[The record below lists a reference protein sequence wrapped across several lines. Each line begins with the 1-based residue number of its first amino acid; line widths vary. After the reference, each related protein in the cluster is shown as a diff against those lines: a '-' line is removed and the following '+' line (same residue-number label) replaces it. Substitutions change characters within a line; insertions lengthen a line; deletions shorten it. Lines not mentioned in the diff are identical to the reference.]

1 MSTSWF
7 AGSSFDNSWNR
18 LWQRITQQ
26 RKANKAR
33 RQLTLRQISTKY
45 VELLETRV
53 LLTDFGDAPAPY
65 PTLIAESGAQ
75 HAEVGP
81 TLGATRDGEA
91 NGVHSAGATGD
102 DTAGSD
108 DEDGVTFPATIRVG
122 DLGVQITV
130 NVQGIT
136 TTAKLD
142 AWIDFNGDGAW
153 GGPGEQIANNVTMVN
168 GNNTLVINVPA
179 ESLPGTTYARFR
191 LSTAGNLGVRGAAAD
206 GEVEDYSVTIANPIV
221 STGVFAAPLDVT
233 LGATG
238 ADSVFAA
245 DIDGDGD
252 MDLLSASTDD
262 DKIAWYE
269 NDGTPLNG
277 GWANHTISLAANAAE
292 AVFAIDLDGDGDL
305 DVISASRFDD
315 KIAWYEN
322 DGTPAV
328 GAWTEHSISTAVDSA
343 NSLFAA
349 DLDGDGDI
357 DVLAT
362 AATGSSVFWFENN
375 GSQTF
380 TLRLVTNAASEA
392 ISVAAADIDHDGD
405 MDIISASN
413 GDDKVNWYENN
424 GSQSF
429 TTRSIS
435 TLSNGPQSVFVA
447 DIDRDGDLDVAVV
460 SFTDTKLAWYENDG
474 TPSTGAWAPHSVTT
488 ALGGPTFVSG
498 GDLDGDG
505 DIDLVVACT
514 DGKVVLFKNNGT
526 GTYTSSVVTTAAPS
540 AQSVVAADMDG
551 DGDLDV
557 AAAALSANKIA
568 WYENTN
574 DTTPPSTT
582 SFALNTPSTSPTNA
596 TTLKFRVTFS
606 EAVQNVDLADFVAS
620 GTTAT
625 ISVAAVNSSVYD
637 VTLSGGNLATLTGTV
652 GLNFAASPTI
662 TDLFNNAL
670 PATEPTT
677 DQTYAVD
684 HTAPSTTS
692 FVRLT
697 PAGTPT
703 NADTLVFQV
712 TFSDP
717 VTGVALADFAAS
729 GTTATIAVAAVS
741 TSVYNVTLSGG
752 NLAGLNGTVG
762 LNFAASPSISDL
774 AGNALPNAEPAT
786 DQTYIVDNAAPS
798 VTSFVLQTP
807 ASSPTNADS
816 LTFRATF
823 SEGVSGVD
831 LSDFVGSNTTAT
843 ISVASVSASVY
854 DITLIGGNLATLN
867 ATVGL
872 NLSGTA
878 AITDLA
884 GNALPKVEPS
894 TDQTYVVDNTAPT
907 TTSFA
912 RQVPSATTT
921 NADTLTFRVTF
932 GEAVTGVDLADFA
945 ATGTTAT
952 ISVSPVSSTV
962 YDVTLSGGNLASL
975 NGTVGLN
982 FASPTIAD
990 AVGNALPNVEPAI
1003 DQTFAVD
1010 NAAPTLV
1017 ITPNGTTTNSNQTTF
1032 TFQFSETVTG
1042 FDAGDIT
1049 VANGTKGL
1057 FSTVDGDTYTLVVGS
1072 NVDGQIDVS
1081 VAANAASDAAANGN
1095 VAASAA
1101 ITIDRTASSLAIT
1114 PNGTLSSSS
1123 LISFTF
1129 QFTAAVTGFT
1139 ASDINVTNGTKGA
1152 FTPIDGDT
1160 YVLVV
1165 TPVADGVVGID
1176 VPAGVAIDIATNG
1189 NTAASAS
1196 VVSDRTAPT
1205 LNISPNGIQSNAG
1218 TISFT
1223 FQFAETVTGFGAN
1236 DVTVTNGTKGTFTA
1250 VDSDTYT
1257 LVVTPAADG
1266 IVSVS
1271 VDADAA
1277 ADLAGNINSA
1287 SSASVNSD
1295 RTDPTLAITPNGTI
1309 TNAVSTTFTFQFSE
1323 SVANFTVDDVTLTN
1337 GTKGTFTA
1345 VDGDTYTLVVTP
1357 NSDGVVSASVSTDAA
1372 ADAAGNG
1379 NASANASIT
1388 SDRTSPSLE
1397 ITPSGITTN
1406 VITTT
1411 FTFQFNEDV
1420 NGFDAGDISVTN
1432 ETKGTFT
1439 AVDANTYTLIVSA
1452 TADGPVS
1459 VTVNAGVANDAAG
1472 NVSTSATASITSDR
1486 TAPQLTITPDGTVSN
1501 AGLITFTFQFSE
1513 PVVGFEAGDIQ
1524 VTNGTPGALTFADAD
1539 TYTLAVT
1546 PTADGDVIVTVAA
1559 TTVSDLSANTNDV
1572 ASATVAS
1579 DRTAPGFS
1587 TPTASTVAENETAV
1601 MTVSATDAHGP
1612 VVYAIAG
1619 GADSSLFSIDAA
1631 TGALTFATAPDFEN
1645 PADADL
1651 SNVYDVQVSA
1661 ADALNQIAV
1670 QTLAVTVTA
1679 LNDNAP
1685 QFASGANFQIA
1696 ENTTVVGTVAVT
1708 DADKPTQTI
1717 SFTVTGG
1724 ADAALF
1730 AITSGGALSFKAAP
1744 DFETPADA
1752 GGNNVYE
1759 VQVTADDGHGLTAT
1773 QSLTITVTDTAEAPQ
1788 VLLDGLG
1795 VTWTKTRPVHA
1806 INVLPGVIVAGNGS
1820 LAGGTLSISMNA
1832 VGSKKK
1838 SKDIL
1843 TIPPFAAIGQSSGL
1857 VYANAQLT
1865 MHIDLNEQVT
1875 AAGIQSVLRGITFL
1889 TKGKGL
1895 KVPTRNLHITLTKAD
1910 GLSGTATQVIQVHKK
1925 AVVG

>member
-26 RKANKAR
+26 RKASKAR
-33 RQLTLRQISTKY
+33 RQLTLRQVSTKY

-53 LLTDFGDAPAPY
+53 LLTDFGDAPVPY
-65 PTLIAESGAQ
+65 PTLIAENGAQ
-75 HAEVGP
+75 HAEVGL

-91 NGVHSAGATGD
+91 NGIHSVGATGD

-136 TTAKLD
+136 TTGQLD
-142 AWIDFNGDGAW
+142 AWIDFNGDGSW
-153 GGPGEQIANNVTMVN
+153 GGPGEQIANNVTLVN
-168 GNNTLVINVPA
+168 GNNTLTIDIPA
-179 ESLPGTTYARFR
+179 YSLPGTTYARFR
-191 LSTAGNLGVRGAAAD
+191 LSTAGNLGVRGAASD
-206 GEVEDYSVTIANPIV
+206 GEVEDYAVTIANPIV

-233 LGATG
+233 LGADG

-252 MDLLSASTDD
+252 MDLLSASVND

-277 GWANHTISLAANAAE
+277 GWANHPISLAANAAE
-292 AVFAIDLDGDGDL
+292 AVYAIDLDGDGDM
-305 DVISASRFDD
+305 DVISASRYDD
-315 KIAWYEN
+315 KLAWYEN

-328 GAWTEHSISTAVDSA
+328 GAWTEHSISTAVNGA
-343 NSLFAA
+343 NSLSSA
-349 DLDGDGDI
+349 DIDGDGDI

-362 AATGSSVFWFENN
+362 AAYGSSVYWFENN
-375 GSQTF
+375 GSQAF
-380 TLRLVTNAASEA
+380 TLHLVTSAASEA
-392 ISVAAADIDHDGD
+392 ISVTAADIDHDGD

-424 GSQSF
+424 GGQSF

-447 DIDRDGDLDVAVV
+447 DIDRDGDQDVAVV
-460 SFTDTKLAWYENDG
+460 SFSDNQLAWYENDG
-474 TPSTGAWAPHSVTT
+474 TPANGTWPAHSVTT
-488 ALGGPTFVSG
+488 TLGGPTFVSG
-498 GDLDGDG
+498 GDLDGDS
-505 DIDLVVACT
+505 DIDLIVACT

-526 GTYTSSVVTTAAPS
+526 GTFTSSVITSAAPS
-540 AQSVVAADMDG
+540 AQSVVAADMDQ

-557 AAAALSANKIA
+557 AAASLTTDKIA

-582 SFALNTPSTSPTNA
+582 SFALNTPATSPTNA

-606 EAVQNVDLADFVAS
+606 EAVQNVDAADFAAV

-625 ISVAAVNSSVYD
+625 ISVATVSPSVYD
-637 VTLSGGNLATLTGTV
+637 VTLANGNLASLNGTV

-662 TDLFNNAL
+662 TDLFSNPL
-670 PATEPTT
+670 PSTEPAI
-677 DQTYAVD
+677 DQTYMVD

-703 NADTLVFQV
+703 NADTLIFQV

-752 NLAGLNGTVG
+752 NLAALNGTVG
-762 LNFAASPSISDL
+762 LNFAASPTINDL
-774 AGNALPNAEPAT
+774 AGNALPNTEPAT
-786 DQTYIVDNAAPS
+786 DQTYAVDNATPS
-798 VTSFVLQTP
+798 VTSFVLLTP

-831 LSDFVGSNTTAT
+831 LADFAASGTTAT

-854 DITLIGGNLATLN
+854 DITLTGGNLASLN

-872 NLSGTA
+872 NLSASA

-884 GNALPKVEPS
+884 GNTLPKVEPV
-894 TDQTYVVDNTAPT
+894 TDQRYVVDN
-907 TTSFA
+907 
-912 RQVPSATTT
+912 
-921 NADTLTFRVTF
+921 N
-932 GEAVTGVDLADFA
+932 
-945 ATGTTAT
+945 
-952 ISVSPVSSTV
+952 
-962 YDVTLSGGNLASL
+962 
-975 NGTVGLN
+975 
-982 FASPTIAD
+982 
-990 AVGNALPNVEPAI
+990 
-1003 DQTFAVD
+1003 
-1010 NAAPTLV
+1010 APTLV
-1017 ITPNGTTTNSNQTTF
+1017 ITPNGTTTNANQTVF

-1042 FDAGDIT
+1042 FDASDIT
-1049 VANGTKGL
+1049 ANNGTKGL
-1057 FSTVDGDTYTLVVGS
+1057 FAVVDGDTYTLVVAS
-1072 NVDGQIDVS
+1072 VADGQIDVS
-1081 VAANAASDAAANGN
+1081 VGANAGSDAAANGSGS
-1095 VAASAA
+1095 ASTS
-1101 ITIDRTASSLAIT
+1101 ITIDRTASSLTIT
-1114 PNGTLSSSS
+1114 PNGTLNSGS

-1129 QFTAAVTGFT
+1129 QFTSTVAGFT
-1139 ASDINVTNGTKGA
+1139 ASDISITNGTKGA

-1165 TPVADGVVGID
+1165 APVADGVVGID
-1176 VPAGVAIDIATNG
+1176 VPAGVAFDVASNG

-1196 VVSDRTAPT
+1196 VISDRTVPT
-1205 LNISPNGIQSNAG
+1205 LTISPNGTQSNAG
-1218 TISFT
+1218 TITFT
-1223 FQFAETVTGFGAN
+1223 FQFSETVTGFGAN
-1236 DVTVTNGTKGTFTA
+1236 DVTLTNGTKGAFTA
-1250 VDSDTYT
+1250 VDGETYT
-1257 LVVTPAADG
+1257 LLVTPVADG
-1266 IVSVS
+1266 TVSAS

-1277 ADLAGNINSA
+1277 ADLAGNINPA
-1287 SSASVNSD
+1287 ASASVTID
-1295 RTDPTLAITPNGTI
+1295 RLAPTLTITPNGTI
-1309 TNAVSTTFTFQFSE
+1309 TNLASTTFTFQFSE
-1323 SVANFTVDDVTLTN
+1323 AVTGFSIDDVTLTN

-1345 VDGDTYTLVVTP
+1345 VDGDTYQLDVTP
-1357 NSDGVVSASVSTDAA
+1357 IADGAVIVSVGANAASDGATNGSQAA
-1372 ADAAGNG
+1372 TATV
-1379 NASANASIT
+1379 T
-1388 SDRTSPSLE
+1388 SDRTLPSLE
-1397 ITPSGITTN
+1397 ISPSGLTTN

-1411 FTFQFNEDV
+1411 FTFQFSEDV
-1420 NGFDAGDISVTN
+1420 SGFDAGDITVTN
-1432 ETKGTFT
+1432 GTKGTFT
-1439 AVDANTYTLIVSA
+1439 VVDAKTYTLIVA
-1452 TADGPVS
+1452 AVADGPVS

-1472 NVSTSATASITSDR
+1472 NLNTGATASIASDR
-1486 TAPQLTITPDGTVSN
+1486 TAPELTISPDGTLTN

-1524 VTNGTPGALTFADAD
+1524 VTNGTAGTFTIVDAD

-1546 PTADGDVIVTVAA
+1546 PTADGDVTVNVTA
-1559 TTVSDLSANTNDV
+1559 TTASDLSANTNNAAT
-1572 ASATVAS
+1572 ASVTS
-1579 DRTAPGFS
+1579 DRTAPSFS
-1587 TPTASTVAENETAV
+1587 TPTAVGVAENQTAV
-1601 MTVSATDAHGP
+1601 LSVNASDAHGP

-1619 GADSSLFSIDAA
+1619 GADSSKFLIDAT
-1631 TGALTFATAPDFEN
+1631 TGALTFVAAPDFEN

-1651 SNVYDVQVSA
+1651 NNVYDVQVSA
-1661 ADALNQIAV
+1661 ADTLNQTTV
-1670 QTLAVTVTA
+1670 QILAVTVTA
-1679 LNDNAP
+1679 VNDNAP
-1685 QFASGANFQIA
+1685 QFASGATFQIA
-1696 ENTTVVGTVAVT
+1696 ENSTAVGTVSAT
-1708 DADKPTQTI
+1708 DADQPTQTV
-1717 SFTVTGG
+1717 SFTISGG

-1752 GGNNVYE
+1752 GGNNVCE
-1759 VQVTADDGHGLTAT
+1759 LQVTADDGHGLTAT
-1773 QSLTITVTDTAEAPQ
+1773 QSLTVIVTDTAEAPQ
-1788 VLLDGLG
+1788 IVLDGLG
-1795 VTWTKTRPVHA
+1795 VTWTKARPVHA
-1806 INVLPGVIVAGNGS
+1806 INVLPGVIVVGNGS
-1820 LAGGTLSISMNA
+1820 LAGGTLLISMNA
-1832 VGSKKK
+1832 IGSKKK
-1838 SKDIL
+1838 SKDVL
-1843 TIPPFAAIGQSSGL
+1843 TIPSFAAIGQSSGL
-1857 VYANAQLT
+1857 VYANAQLN

-1875 AAGIQSVLRGITFL
+1875 AASVQAFLRGITFL

-1895 KVPTRNLHITLTKAD
+1895 KIPTRNLHITLSKSD
-1910 GLSGTATQVIQVHKK
+1910 GLTGTATQVIQVHKK